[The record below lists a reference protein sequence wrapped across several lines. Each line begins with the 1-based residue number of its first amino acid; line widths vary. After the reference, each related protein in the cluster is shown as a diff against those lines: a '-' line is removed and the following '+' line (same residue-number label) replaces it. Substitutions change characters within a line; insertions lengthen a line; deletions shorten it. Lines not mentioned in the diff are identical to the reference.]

1 MIEEGQAAYEEAA
14 ALSAKDKKAPVPD
27 EFDPSALP
35 REQRWL
41 AVAKAE
47 SGRRL
52 ALQLRVE
59 PTEPPPVE
67 EGEEQP
73 PPPPTVWDLGT
84 SLASSRGSLLL
95 RGFLVPAE
103 VPVGP
108 ATLTISEA
116 TAEVAPIE
124 LPRVPPVELQ
134 VTIEPPPPADGDEPP
149 PEEPKKGKKGK

>member
-52 ALQLRVE
+52 ALQVRRRPLENGRA
-59 PTEPPPVE
+59 TMAARAAQNGRTNGRTTARTNGRAPPVA
-67 EGEEQP
+67 QRP
-73 PPPPTVWDLGT
+73 RAHRNAHPLR
-84 SLASSRGSLLL
+84 AHHRSSPL
-95 RGFLVPAE
+95 
-103 VPVGP
+103 
-108 ATLTISEA
+108 
-116 TAEVAPIE
+116 
-124 LPRVPPVELQ
+124 
-134 VTIEPPPPADGDEPP
+134 
-149 PEEPKKGKKGK
+149 